1 MAPRGDFK
9 VFVFYL
15 TETAKIS
22 GNVATAAL
30 MPVEVKVT
38 LGLSILILLSLSCVF
53 AGVLV
58 VFLLLRM
65 AKSKRVSMGLS

>member
-1 MAPRGDFK
+1 
-9 VFVFYL
+9 
-15 TETAKIS
+15 
-22 GNVATAAL
+22 L
-30 MPVEVKVT
+30 MLVEVKVT